1 MLSLYAHS
9 EANDSWIK
17 KEKIFSVKSLG
28 FSENSLMHAQ
38 RFSYLR
44 KANFYKN
51 SNQHSIIHKRC
62 FFLWKRV
69 IKTKFWFYGP
79 RQKNKKV
86 MSSFLYV
93 SQNAFLHINATLLFY
108 FYISIWF
115 HCFLIKNCMPF
126 HGHFDAR
133 CEHFAKSHFSHF
145 KSLLPD
151 FRLFA
156 LQYLLIHFH
165 HPSLKRVTQNYL
177 SE

>member
-51 SNQHSIIHKRC
+51 SNQHSIIDKRC

-79 RQKNKKV
+79 RQKIKKV
-86 MSSFLYV
+86 MSSFFV
-93 SQNAFLHINATLLFY
+93 SHKMHSCIWMPRCFF
-108 FYISIWF
+108 ISIF
-115 HCFLIKNCMPF
+115 RFRFI
-126 HGHFDAR
+126 
-133 CEHFAKSHFSHF
+133 SF
-145 KSLLPD
+145 KLKTVCLFMVIFLPD
-151 FRLFA
+151 VR
-156 LQYLLIHFH
+156 IC
-165 HPSLKRVTQNYL
+165 
-177 SE
+177 